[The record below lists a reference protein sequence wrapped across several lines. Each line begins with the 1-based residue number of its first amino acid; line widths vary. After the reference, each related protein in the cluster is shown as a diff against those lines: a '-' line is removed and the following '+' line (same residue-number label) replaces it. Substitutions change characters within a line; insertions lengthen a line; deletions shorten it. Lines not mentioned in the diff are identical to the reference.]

1 MHDNTLATKNNQAL
15 IGAAFV
21 FISAIA
27 FSAKAIFIKL
37 AYQYPVDAITLLA
50 LRMLLA
56 TPFFVVMAVMASRN
70 STATRLNM
78 KDWIS
83 IFGLGLAG
91 MYLSSLFDFIGLS
104 YVSAGTERT
113 ILFLYPTFV
122 VVISACIAKRP
133 VSKREILALA
143 LSYAGIVLIAMH
155 DISFSSTS
163 STVLGAGF
171 ILLSA
176 FTYACYLVGSG
187 SVLHKIGTQRFTAYT
202 MVVACIACVSHF
214 ALSHPMS
221 SLELPMSVYQL
232 GLGMAIVSTI
242 LPVILLNAGIRRVG
256 SNKASLIA
264 SIGPVSTILLAA
276 LFLGEP
282 ATFNQ
287 MIGTALVLA
296 GVLSISIPAKAQQE
310 SAY

>member
-282 ATFNQ
+282 VTFYQ

>member
-1 MHDNTLATKNNQAL
+1 MHNNTITSKNNQAL
-15 IGAAFV
+15 IGASFV

-37 AYQYPVDAITLLA
+37 AYQYPVDAVTLLA

-56 TPFFVVMAVMASRN
+56 TPFFIVMAVIATKNNTSSSRLSMN
-70 STATRLNM
+70 
-78 KDWIS
+78 DWGS
-83 IFGLGLAG
+83 LFALGLGG

-122 VVISACIAKRP
+122 VIITALLAKKP
-133 VSKREILALA
+133 IGKREILALA
-143 LSYAGIVLIAMH
+143 LSYAGIILIAMH

-163 STVLGAGF
+163 ATLLGAGF

-176 FTYACYLVGSG
+176 LTYACYLVGS
-187 SVLHKIGTQRFTAYT
+187 SNMLHKIGTQRFTAYT
-202 MVVACIACVSHF
+202 MIIACTACVTHF
-214 ALSHPMS
+214 ALTHSVA
-221 SLELPMSVYQL
+221 SLKLPMGVYQL

-256 SNKASLIA
+256 SSKASLIG

-276 LFLGEP
+276 IFLGEP
-282 ATFNQ
+282 VTFNQ
-287 MIGTALVLA
+287 IIGTALVLA
-296 GVLSISIPAKAQQE
+296 GVLSISLPTQQQE
-310 SAY
+310 N

>member
-282 ATFNQ
+282 VTFNQ

>member
-56 TPFFVVMAVMASRN
+56 TPFFVVMAVIASRN

-282 ATFNQ
+282 VTFYQ

>member
-1 MHDNTLATKNNQAL
+1 MNDNTLATKNNQAL

-221 SLELPMSVYQL
+221 SLELPMGVYQL

-282 ATFNQ
+282 VTFYQ

>member
-202 MVVACIACVSHF
+202 MVVACIACVIHF

-282 ATFNQ
+282 VTFYQ

>member
-1 MHDNTLATKNNQAL
+1 MYDNTLATKNNQAL

-37 AYQYPVDAITLLA
+37 AYQYPVDAVTLLA

-56 TPFFVVMAVMASRN
+56 TPFFVMMAVIASRN
-70 STATRLNM
+70 SAAARLSI
-78 KDWIS
+78 KDWVAVLTL
-83 IFGLGLAG
+83 GLGG

-133 VSKREILALA
+133 VGKREILALA

-163 STVLGAGF
+163 TTLLGAGF

-176 FTYACYLVGSG
+176 LTYACYLVGS
-187 SVLHKIGTQRFTAYT
+187 SNVLHKIGTQRFTAYT
-202 MVVACIACVSHF
+202 MIIACIACVTHF
-214 ALSHPMS
+214 ALTHPIA
-221 SLELPMSVYQL
+221 SLRLPMGVYQL

-256 SNKASLIA
+256 SNKASLIG

-282 ATFNQ
+282 VTFNQ
-287 MIGTALVLA
+287 MIGTTLVLA
-296 GVLSISIPAKAQQE
+296 GVLSISIPTEQQE
-310 SAY
+310 S

>member
-1 MHDNTLATKNNQAL
+1 MNDNTLATKNNQAL

-70 STATRLNM
+70 SNATRLNM

-221 SLELPMSVYQL
+221 SLELPMGVYQL

-282 ATFNQ
+282 VTFNQ

>member
-1 MHDNTLATKNNQAL
+1 MQHNTIATNNHQAL

-56 TPFFVVMAVMASRN
+56 TPFFVVMAVVASRN
-70 STATRLNM
+70 TTTSRLDT

-83 IFGLGLAG
+83 ILALGLGG
-91 MYLSSLFDFIGLS
+91 MYLSSLFDFLGLS

-122 VVISACIAKRP
+122 VVISAYLAKRP
-133 VSKREILALA
+133 IGKREILALA
-143 LSYAGIVLIAMH
+143 LSYAGIILIAIH

-163 STVLGAGF
+163 TTLLGAGF

-176 FTYACYLVGSG
+176 LTYACYLVGSG
-187 SVLHKIGTQRFTAYT
+187 NVLHKIGTQRFTAYT
-202 MVVACIACVSHF
+202 MVIACIACVSHF
-214 ALSHPMS
+214 ALTHPVA
-221 SLELPMSVYQL
+221 SLKLPMGVYQL

-264 SIGPVSTILLAA
+264 SVGPVSTILLAA

-282 ATFNQ
+282 VTFNQ

-296 GVLSISIPAKAQQE
+296 GVLSISIPSPVQQ
-310 SAY
+310 AR

>member
-56 TPFFVVMAVMASRN
+56 TPFFVVMAAMASRN
-70 STATRLNM
+70 STTTRLNM

-221 SLELPMSVYQL
+221 SLELPMGVYQL

-282 ATFNQ
+282 VTFYQ